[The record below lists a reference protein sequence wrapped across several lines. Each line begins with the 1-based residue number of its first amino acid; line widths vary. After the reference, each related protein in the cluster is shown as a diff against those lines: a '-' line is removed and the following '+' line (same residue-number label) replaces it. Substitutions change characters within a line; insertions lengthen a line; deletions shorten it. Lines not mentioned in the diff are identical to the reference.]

1 MTSPSRSGFTLIEL
15 LITIVVLVILLVMAA
30 PSFLDTLE
38 RRRVINATQ
47 ALSTHIQQA
56 RSVAIARNEM
66 VSIVFR
72 QTSTTDWCFGL
83 TDGSDCDCT
92 IANAASPS
100 ACTVGVPD
108 PASSD
113 RVLIRTMSTSYPAV
127 AFNVN
132 SGTPLVVSFEPT
144 RGIRVRTDGSV
155 PPVETFTFESPNGV
169 STRIDVSLIGRT
181 SVCTQSSH
189 PLSGGIKPC

>member
-15 LITIVVLVILLVMAA
+15 LITIVVLMILLVMAV
-30 PSFLDTLE
+30 PSFVDTLE

-56 RSVAIARNEM
+56 RSVAVARNEA

-83 TDGSDCDCT
+83 TDGNDCDCT
-92 IANAASPS
+92 VANAAAPA

-132 SGTPLVVSFEPT
+132 SGTPLVVTFEPT
-144 RGIRVRTDGSV
+144 RGIRIRNDGSV
-155 PPVETFTFESPNGV
+155 PPLETFSFTSPHGV
-169 STRIDVSLIGRT
+169 NTRLDVSLIGRV
-181 SVCTQSSH
+181 SVCSPSGHTLH
-189 PLSGGIKPC
+189 GGIKSC